1 MENVTKEIFM
11 KIHPMW
17 QAYPRLQPE
26 LTQTLALMENAIQLK
41 NKPVQQAILEMIQ
54 AGGKLLRPAYQLLFS
69 QFGPEQDR
77 QKAVALAA
85 AIEMLHTATLIHDD
99 IVDEADVRRNLPTV
113 RAKFDN
119 TTAVYAGDYLFVSCF
134 KLMADYAGSM
144 KSLQLNSR
152 SMEKILSGEL
162 GQMDNHYNVDMT
174 VDAYLENIS
183 GKTAELF
190 ALSCFIGALESGTT
204 THFAK
209 KASEIGQ
216 QIGMAFQMIDD
227 ILDYSQ
233 SATTIGKPVLEDVR
247 QGIYSLPLLYALQ
260 ENRAAL
266 VPLLEKKEAMTHED
280 AQYVH
285 QLVHDLGGVTKA
297 QALAADYTKQAI
309 KGINKLPNNSLQTK
323 ETLLSIT
330 ESILTRQN

>member
-1 MENVTKEIFM
+1 M

-17 QAYPRLQPE
+17 QAYPHLQPE

-209 KASEIGQ
+209 KASDIGQ

-247 QGIYSLPLLYALQ
+247 QGVYSLPLLYALQ
-260 ENRAAL
+260 ENRAIL
-266 VPLLEKKEAMTHED
+266 VPLLEKEAMTRKD
-280 AQYVH
+280 AQLVH

-297 QALAADYTKQAI
+297 QALAENYTKQAI

>member
-1 MENVTKEIFM
+1 M

-17 QAYPRLQPE
+17 QAYPHLQPE
-26 LTQTLALMENAIQLK
+26 LTQTLTLMENAIQLK

-69 QFGPEQDR
+69 QFGSEQDR
-77 QKAVALAA
+77 KKAVALAA

-99 IVDEADVRRNLPTV
+99 IVDDANVRRNLPTV
-113 RAKFDN
+113 RATFDN
-119 TTAVYAGDYLFVSCF
+119 ATAVYAGDYLFVSCF

-162 GQMDNHYNVDMT
+162 GQMDNHYNLDMT
-174 VDAYLENIS
+174 VTDYLENIS

-209 KASEIGQ
+209 KAGEIGQ
-216 QIGMAFQMIDD
+216 QIGMAFQIIDD
-227 ILDYSQ
+227 ILDYTQ
-233 SATTIGKPVLEDVR
+233 TADTIGKPVLEDVR

-260 ENRAAL
+260 KNRA
-266 VPLLEKKEAMTHED
+266 VFIPLLEKKAAMTPAD
-280 AQYVH
+280 TQQVH
-285 QLVHDLGGVTKA
+285 RLVHKLGGVQQA
-297 QALAADYTKQAI
+297 QALATDYTQKAL
-309 KGINKLPNNSLQTK
+309 KGIQKLPTNTLQTK
-323 ETLLSIT
+323 ETLLAIT
-330 ESILTRQN
+330 ESILTREN